1 MSVNFFNFS
10 RFYMKK
16 TYYLLLVIVCISLNS
31 CFAVIGSAIRL
42 GFKMG
47 VYSVFILLGLLCW
60 IIIKRGKNKK

>member
-1 MSVNFFNFS
+1 
-10 RFYMKK
+10 MKK
-16 TYYLLLVIVCISLNS
+16 IHYLLLLIVSISLNS

-60 IIIKRGKNKK
+60 VIIKRGKKRK